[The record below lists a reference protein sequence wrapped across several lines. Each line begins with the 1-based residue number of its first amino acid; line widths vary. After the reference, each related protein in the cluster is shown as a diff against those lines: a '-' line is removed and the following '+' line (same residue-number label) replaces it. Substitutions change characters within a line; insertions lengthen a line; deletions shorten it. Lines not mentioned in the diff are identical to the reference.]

1 MNVGKVK
8 ILTKPLPAN
17 DTLDTIGLYCPVPI
31 VKTAERIKQLE
42 ADSVLEVLSDDGGIE
57 ADLPAWCESSG
68 HEYLGL
74 LRDGAIW
81 RLYLR
86 KKAV

>member
-1 MNVGKVK
+1 MSKDK

-57 ADLPAWCESSG
+57 ADLPAWCASYG

-86 KKAV
+86 KKVV